1 MPVLNGIEATRKIR
15 EMEASGE
22 LPRRTSI
29 IGLTGN
35 AQEEQVAE
43 TKEAGMDVS
52 LARARASPACRAR
65 RSD

>member
-1 MPVLNGIEATRKIR
+1 MPVLNGIEATRRLR

-22 LPRRTSI
+22 VPRRTVI

-52 LARARASPACRAR
+52 AGPLDC
-65 RSD
+65 